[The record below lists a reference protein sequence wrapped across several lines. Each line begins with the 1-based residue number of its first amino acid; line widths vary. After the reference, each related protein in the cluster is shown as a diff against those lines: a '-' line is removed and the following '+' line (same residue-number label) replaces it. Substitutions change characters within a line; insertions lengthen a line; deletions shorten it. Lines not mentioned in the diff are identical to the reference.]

1 MTCFAFQITSDDV
14 ENVLRDYSLRVTNTN
29 GQSFEHMAEELIDEL
44 DHERIERAALAAS
57 TDFDEQTTAAYE
69 AIKNN
74 LVELGVL
81 EF

>member
-1 MTCFAFQITSDDV
+1 MTCFAFQISSDDV
-14 ENVLRDYSLRVTNTN
+14 ENVLRSYSLRVANSN
-29 GQSFEHMAEELIDEL
+29 GQSFAHMAEELIDEL

-57 TDFDEQTTAAYE
+57 TDLNEQTSAAYE
-69 AIKNN
+69 EIKKS

>member
-29 GQSFEHMAEELIDEL
+29 GKSFEQMAEELIDEL

-57 TDFDEQTTAAYE
+57 TDLDEQTTASYE

>member
-1 MTCFAFQITSDDV
+1 MACFAFQISTEDV
-14 ENVLRDYSLRVTNTN
+14 ENVLRSYSLRVTDTK

-57 TDFDEQTTAAYE
+57 TDLDEQTTAAYE
-69 AIKNN
+69 EIKKS

-81 EF
+81 DF

>member
-1 MTCFAFQITSDDV
+1 MTCFAFQITIDDV
-14 ENVLRDYSLRVTNTN
+14 ENVLRSYSLRVANSN
-29 GQSFEHMAEELIDEL
+29 GQSFERMAEELIDEL
-44 DHERIERAALAAS
+44 DHERIEREALAAS
-57 TDFDEQTTAAYE
+57 TELDEQTTAAYE

>member
-44 DHERIERAALAAS
+44 DHERIERAALAAWTS
-57 TDFDEQTTAAYE
+57 DVFGRPVRRRSVREPQP
-69 AIKNN
+69 
-74 LVELGVL
+74 
-81 EF
+81 

>member
-1 MTCFAFQITSDDV
+1 MACFAFQISTEDV
-14 ENVLRDYSLRVTNTN
+14 ENVLRSYSLRVTDTK
-29 GQSFEHMAEELIDEL
+29 GQSFERMAEELIDEL
-44 DHERIERAALAAS
+44 DHERIEREALAAS
-57 TDFDEQTTAAYE
+57 TELDEQTTAAYE